1 MRKMMMRAAEMDFDH
16 PDSAPER
23 ELNEMI
29 WKSVKGMDSKMPE
42 PRHTVVPA
50 DKDDD

>member
-1 MRKMMMRAAEMDFDH
+1 MRKMMIRASQMDFEH

-29 WKSVKGMDSKMPE
+29 WKSVKGVNSQMPE
-42 PRHTVVPA
+42 PRYA
-50 DKDDD
+50 NASSEKDDE